1 MSGARSGG
9 AEDRVGAAVSGIR
22 RWTLIAVGCTAVAL
36 GVVGVFL
43 PLLPTTPFLL
53 LAAWCFARSS
63 ACLHRWLVCHP
74 RLGDYVNGFL
84 YGGGMPV
91 RAKVIALVV
100 LWSGLAISAAV
111 TVWRLEDRASVAVA
125 AILLGVGAAVTVF
138 IATRASA
145 PDDAGA
151 AAGRVRPSPCDELRR
166 AGAAGDGRSRPEI
179 ISSMT
184 GGGRV
189 DREQLKRQAAAAA
202 LEYVRPG
209 MVVGV
214 GTGTTAGHFIDL
226 LAGIGERLAGTVA
239 SSEDTAR
246 KLAERGIPVLD
257 MGDIRGLPL
266 YVDGADEVDPR
277 LRLIKGGGG
286 ALTREKIVASAA
298 ELFVC
303 IVDEAKLVPRLGA
316 FPLPLEVLPMARGV
330 VSAAVEGL
338 GGRPQVRNGFVTDNG
353 NLILDVHDLDLSEPE
368 ERERQLDALP
378 GVVECGIFAARRAD
392 VVISAGAGGVRA
404 VEPV

>member
-1 MSGARSGG
+1 MAKVGDGTAGRGIARW
-9 AEDRVGAAVSGIR
+9 A
-22 RWTLIAVGCTAVAL
+22 LIIAGCTAVAL
-36 GVVGVFL
+36 GAIGVFV

-63 ACLHRWLVCHP
+63 ARLHRWLVCHP
-74 RLGDYVNGFL
+74 RLGDYVSGFL
-84 YGGGMPV
+84 YGGGMPM
-91 RAKVIALVV
+91 RAKATALVV
-100 LWSGLAISAAV
+100 LWCGIAASAAV
-111 TVWRLEDRASVAVA
+111 TVWRVEDRAWATVLA
-125 AILLGVGAAVTVF
+125 AILLTVGGAVSAF
-138 IATRASA
+138 IATRASS
-145 PDDAGA
+145 PGRVAGSGVG
-151 AAGRVRPSPCDELRR
+151 AGRSSPCDEIRGAHVTGPDR
-166 AGAAGDGRSRPEI
+166 AERQVRSMV
-179 ISSMT
+179 S

-189 DREQLKRQAAAAA
+189 DREQLKRRAAEAA

-226 LAGIGERLAGTVA
+226 LAGIRERLAGTVA

-246 KLAERGIPVLD
+246 KLAERGIAVLD
-257 MGDIRGLPL
+257 MGAIRELPL
-266 YVDGADEVDPR
+266 YVDGADEVDPQ

-286 ALTREKIVASAA
+286 ALTREKIVAGAA

-303 IVDEAKLVPRLGA
+303 IVDEVKLVPRLGA
-316 FPLPLEVLPMARGV
+316 FPLPLEVLPPARSV
-330 VSAAVEGL
+330 VSAAVERL
-338 GGRPQVRNGFVTDNG
+338 GGRPQVREGFVTDNG
-353 NLILDVHDLDLSEPE
+353 NLILDVPGLDLSEPE

-392 VVISAGAGGVRA
+392 VVLSAGDGGVRV